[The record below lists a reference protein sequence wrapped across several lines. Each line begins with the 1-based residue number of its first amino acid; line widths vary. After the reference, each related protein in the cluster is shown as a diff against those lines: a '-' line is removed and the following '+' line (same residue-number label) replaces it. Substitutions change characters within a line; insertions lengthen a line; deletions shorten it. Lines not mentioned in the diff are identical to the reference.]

1 MFSKFFTRRSVK
13 ASSSSSVLLVPE
25 EGGGAGGG
33 LMSDLVSLVAVI
45 LTGFGETGGGIF
57 LPVTGSKRTAVRAAI
72 VYNQQRINEALNS
85 VLCFD
90 CAVMQSGQ
98 WIVLLPCLVC
108 RRQMT

>member
-13 ASSSSSVLLVPE
+13 ASSSSSALFVPE

-57 LPVTGSKRTAVRAAI
+57 LPVTGSNRTAVRTAI
-72 VYNQQRINEALNS
+72 VYNQQRRS
-85 VLCFD
+85 
-90 CAVMQSGQ
+90 MK
-98 WIVLLPCLVC
+98 
-108 RRQMT
+108 R